1 MFSVRL
7 RAAQR
12 LMARECRTPC
22 KPNSCA
28 LHDRKAGGIDRRQ
41 FVQICASKVFPRL
54 LQIARLAG
62 QDFYGAGPING
73 FFPRQRHVSVGVAI
87 KKCECLDDS

>member
-1 MFSVRL
+1 LSVIL
-7 RAAQR
+7 
-12 LMARECRTPC
+12 
-22 KPNSCA
+22 N
-28 LHDRKAGGIDRRQ
+28 GGIDRRQ

-62 QDFYGAGPING
+62 KDFYGARPIDG

-87 KKCECLDDS
+87 KKCECLDDNGNGGVKLRARSVQLLPLFSRLGM